1 MDTKTFL
8 KKIDLSPKKKAVLNY
23 LQAKS
28 LVKKSSGWLSE
39 LIVSIDEQGDDI
51 FTADEYEELSSTKG
65 ERERF
70 ELEKWESILSL
81 ALNIDLM
88 AERSYYKTFSLILV
102 SSIKEKDTLKNIQDS
117 IFNFYIYSF
126 SAALINKVFYE
137 QLDPE
142 CLKLLSFIRV
152 IESGE
157 QFDMKKGGEF
167 KKVPLRDVYL
177 NRKDEIIWEAKIP
190 LKEIAN
196 MMEDY
201 EYISD
206 SVVERY
212 IDETNEL
219 FQTILDIA

>member
-88 AERSYYKTFSLILV
+88 AERSYYKTFSLV
-102 SSIKEKDTLKNIQDS
+102 NIP
-117 IFNFYIYSF
+117 Y
-126 SAALINKVFYE
+126 K
-137 QLDPE
+137 
-142 CLKLLSFIRV
+142 
-152 IESGE
+152 
-157 QFDMKKGGEF
+157 
-167 KKVPLRDVYL
+167 
-177 NRKDEIIWEAKIP
+177 
-190 LKEIAN
+190 
-196 MMEDY
+196 
-201 EYISD
+201 
-206 SVVERY
+206 RY
-212 IDETNEL
+212 IQVR
-219 FQTILDIA
+219 FCFCHSKF